1 MRLPFRMSLSEIRIR
16 VQKAAPELLLDPVF
30 GQKIGTVDE
39 QYAAEVTL
47 FGQPR
52 FTRSEPTQA
61 GEVGDIVPTQGYIT
75 VAAREINRLNL
86 TPAQL
91 KNAKITGF
99 RRLHN
104 AANTVDAADLQIT
117 EVRPRG
123 HLAGGP
129 VIYKLFFEKFKDRRG
144 GRQA

>member
-1 MRLPFRMSLSEIRIR
+1 MRQPFRMSLSEIRIR
-16 VQKAAPELLLDPVF
+16 IQKTGSELLLDPVF

-39 QYAAEVTL
+39 QYGEEITL

-52 FTRSEPTQA
+52 FSQSEPTKA
-61 GEVGDIVPTQGYIT
+61 GEVGDVVPTQGYIT

-99 RRLHN
+99 KRLHN
-104 AANTVDAADLQIT
+104 VGNTVDGVDLQIT

-123 HLAGGP
+123 HLSGGP

-144 GRQA
+144 GRQT

>member
-1 MRLPFRMSLSEIRIR
+1 MRMPIRMSLSEVRVRI
-16 VQKAAPELLLDPVF
+16 QKSGTDLLIDPVF
-30 GQKIGTVDE
+30 GQKVGTVDE

-52 FTRSEPTQA
+52 FTQSEPTKA
-61 GEVGDIVPTQGYIT
+61 GEAGDTVPTQGYVT
-75 VAAREINRLNL
+75 VAAREVRRLNL
-86 TPAQL
+86 VPSQL

-99 RRLHN
+99 KRLHN
-104 AANTVDAADLQIT
+104 AVNTVDEVDLQIT

-144 GRQA
+144 GRQT